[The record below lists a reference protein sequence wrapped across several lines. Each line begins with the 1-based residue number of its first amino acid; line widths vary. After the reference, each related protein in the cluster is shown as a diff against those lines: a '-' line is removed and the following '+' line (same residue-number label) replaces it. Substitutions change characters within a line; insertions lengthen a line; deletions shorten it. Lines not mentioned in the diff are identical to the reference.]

1 MPKTISYL
9 LEIKG
14 GIAMAYS
21 AQTAHYGL
29 PLPVGSDRSS
39 FLDTN
44 ESFNAVDTALYNAVT
59 QNAQTEQEVQDLNAE
74 IVALQ
79 STVEGYAGDIAGLQ
93 NGLASTNLLV
103 QEHASDIANLEGAVS
118 NLATTK
124 QNITDNNLVT
134 TDKTIVGAI
143 NELAGATPAMV
154 NNLAPEY
161 DPTATYAVGDHVMHE
176 DTYYV
181 CSTAIAVAEAWDT
194 THWTQVKVGEEIEDL
209 SSKIAE
215 LGDYV
220 ELYRGA
226 TNSNAAITSGYSISD
241 FKFLIVGIDIGTC
254 LFNSIIPTAL
264 FPTCGA
270 GAVYAAGEDVT
281 ARYVDNT
288 HINAYAAGTY
298 PLVVIGVK

>member
-44 ESFNAVDTALYNAVT
+44 ESFTAVDTALYNAVT

-74 IVALQ
+74 IVTLQ

-118 NLATTK
+118 NLVTTK
-124 QNITDNNLVT
+124 QNVTDENLVT

-143 NELAGATPAMV
+143 NELAGATPQGVDAEDV
-154 NNLAPEY
+154 TYDNTTSGLIATNVQDAIDELATSSLTALWTNNTPSAGM
-161 DPTATYAVGDHVMHE
+161 AAN
-176 DTYYV
+176 
-181 CSTAIAVAEAWDT
+181 T
-194 THWTQVKVGEEIEDL
+194 TITL
-209 SSKIAE
+209 SSSDYDLLLVEFIPNTAGSQLTTKIIIKGHNGSLEAALATGGGTQANCRE
-215 LGDYV
+215 LTYV
-220 ELYRGA
+220 SDTEYTAGA
-226 TNSNAAITSGYSISD
+226 GSNST
-241 FKFLIVGIDIGTC
+241 
-254 LFNSIIPTAL
+254 
-264 FPTCGA
+264 GA
-270 GAVYAAGEDVT
+270 GAAAVATGSAVPT
-281 ARYVDNT
+281 AIYG
-288 HINAYAAGTY
+288 I
-298 PLVVIGVK
+298 KF